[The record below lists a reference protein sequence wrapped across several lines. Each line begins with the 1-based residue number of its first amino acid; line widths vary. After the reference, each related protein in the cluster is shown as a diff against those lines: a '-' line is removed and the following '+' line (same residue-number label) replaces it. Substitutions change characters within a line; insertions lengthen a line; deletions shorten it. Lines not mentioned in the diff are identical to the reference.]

1 MLEFF
6 KKKQVGPFKTVSE
19 KRIKDF
25 QEIYNSFSNDQSVDQ
40 ASRCSQCGIP
50 YCQIHCP
57 LNNNIPDWLKYIAE
71 DRLEEAYE
79 ISSSTNAFPEVCGRV
94 CPQDRLCEGNCV
106 VEKAGFGSITIG
118 SLEKHITETAW
129 EKGWIKPIVSSK
141 KQNQKVA
148 IIGSGP
154 AGLAAAT
161 YLIEYGYDVEVF
173 EKNDRIGGLMIY
185 GIPNFK
191 LDKSVVIRRH
201 EWLKE
206 SGVIFHTNCEVGK
219 DITFDDLEKN
229 FDAILVS
236 TGVYKARSLDFNTEK
251 VNNSVS
257 ALDYLIESNRVG
269 LGDTPSSNLHLNAKN
284 KKVIVIGGGDTAMD
298 CVRTAIR
305 QEASEVICLYRRNKE
320 NMPGSAREVENAEQE
335 GVNFKWLSVPS
346 EIIHKNDIATS
357 LVYKVAEL
365 GEVDESGRRSPIDT
379 GIKETL
385 NSDLIIEALGFQPE
399 NINQKF
405 NTNLNITGWGTIKVD
420 FNRFQ
425 TSNPKVF
432 AAGDI
437 VRGASLVVWAIHDG
451 REVAKTIRQYLASR
465 KIKKAS

>member
-6 KKKQVGPFKTVSE
+6 KKKQVGPSKTVSE

-25 QEIYNSFSNDQSVDQ
+25 QEIYNSFSNDQSIDQ

-129 EKGWIKPIVSSK
+129 EKGWIKPIVPSK

-191 LDKSVVIRRH
+191 LDKSVIIRRH
-201 EWLKE
+201 EWLEE

-219 DITFDDLEKN
+219 EITFDDLEKN
-229 FDAILVS
+229 FDAILIS
-236 TGVYKARSLDFNTEK
+236 TGVYKARSLDLNTEK
-251 VNNSVS
+251 VNNSVP

-269 LGDTPSSNLHLNAKN
+269 LGDSPSSNLHLNAKN

-346 EIIHKNDIATS
+346 EIIHKNDIASS

-405 NTNLNITGWGTIKVD
+405 DTNLNLTGWGTIKVD

-425 TSNPKVF
+425 TSIPKVF

-451 REVAKTIRQYLASR
+451 REVAKTIQQYLASR

>member
-6 KKKQVGPFKTVSE
+6 KKKQVGPSKTTSE

-25 QEIYNSFSNDQSVDQ
+25 QEIYNNFSSDQSVDQ

-129 EKGWIKPIVSSK
+129 EKGWIKPIVSNK

-161 YLIEYGYDVEVF
+161 YLIEYGYEVEVF

-191 LDKSVVIRRH
+191 LDKSVVLRRH

-206 SGVIFHTNCEVGK
+206 SGVIFHTSCEVGK
-219 DITFDDLEKN
+219 DITFNDLEKN
-229 FDAILVS
+229 FDAILIS
-236 TGVYKARSLDFNTEK
+236 TGVYKARSLDLNTEK
-251 VNNSVS
+251 VNNSVP
-257 ALDYLIESNRVG
+257 ALDYLIESNKIG
-269 LGDTPSSNLHLNAKN
+269 LGDMPSPNLHLNAKN

-346 EIIHKNDIATS
+346 EIIRQNNIASS
-357 LVYKVAEL
+357 LIYKVAEL
-365 GEVDESGRRSPIDT
+365 GGVDESGRRSPIDT
-379 GIKETL
+379 GVKETL

-405 NTNLNITGWGTIKVD
+405 NIDLNLTGWGTIKVD
-420 FNRFQ
+420 FNKFQ

-451 REVAKTIRQYLASR
+451 REVAKTIQQYLETK

>member
-1 MLEFF
+1 
-6 KKKQVGPFKTVSE
+6 
-19 KRIKDF
+19 
-25 QEIYNSFSNDQSVDQ
+25 
-40 ASRCSQCGIP
+40 
-50 YCQIHCP
+50 
-57 LNNNIPDWLKYIAE
+57 
-71 DRLEEAYE
+71 
-79 ISSSTNAFPEVCGRV
+79 
-94 CPQDRLCEGNCV
+94 
-106 VEKAGFGSITIG
+106 
-118 SLEKHITETAW
+118 
-129 EKGWIKPIVSSK
+129 
-141 KQNQKVA
+141 
-148 IIGSGP
+148 
-154 AGLAAAT
+154 
-161 YLIEYGYDVEVF
+161 
-173 EKNDRIGGLMIY
+173 MIY

-229 FDAILVS
+229 FDAILIS
-236 TGVYKARSLDFNTEK
+236 TGVYKARSLDLNTKK
-251 VNNSVS
+251 VNNSVP

-269 LGDTPSSNLHLNAKN
+269 LGDTPSSNLNLNAKN

-298 CVRTAIR
+298 CVRTAVR
-305 QEASEVICLYRRNKE
+305 QKASDVICLYRRNKE

-346 EIIHKNDIATS
+346 EIIQQNDIASS
-357 LVYKVAEL
+357 LVYKIAEL
-365 GEVDESGRRSPIDT
+365 GEVDESGRRSPVDT
-379 GIKETL
+379 DIKETL

-399 NINQKF
+399 NINEKF
-405 NTNLNITGWGTIKVD
+405 NTNLNLTGWGTIKVD
-420 FNRFQ
+420 FNKFQ

-451 REVAKTIRQYLASR
+451 REVAKTIQHYLENK

>member
-6 KKKQVGPFKTVSE
+6 NKKKSGPSKKDS
-19 KRIKDF
+19 KQRIKDF
-25 QEIYNSFSNDQSVDQ
+25 QEIYKEFNSTDSVDQ

-71 DRLEEAYE
+71 DRLQEAYE
-79 ISSSTNAFPEVCGRV
+79 ISSATNAFPEVCGRV

-129 EKGWIKPIVSSK
+129 DNGWIKPIIFDQ

-161 YLIEYGYDVEVF
+161 YLIEYGYEVEVY

-191 LDKSVVIRRH
+191 LDKSVVLRRS

-206 SGVIFHTNCEVGK
+206 SGVVFHTSCEIGK
-219 DITFDDLEKN
+219 DISFEDLEKK
-229 FDAILVS
+229 FDAILIS
-236 TGVYKARSLDFNTEK
+236 TGVYKARSLDLNTEK
-251 VNNSVS
+251 VNNSIP
-257 ALDYLIESNRVG
+257 ALEYLIESNKVG
-269 LGDTPSSNLHLNAKN
+269 LGDKPSSNKYLSAKN
-284 KKVIVIGGGDTAMD
+284 KRVIVIGGGDTAMD
-298 CVRTAIR
+298 CVRTAVR
-305 QEASEVICLYRRNKE
+305 QNASEVICLYRRNKE
-320 NMPGSAREVENAEQE
+320 NMPGSAREVTNAEQE

-346 EIIHKNDIATS
+346 KIVQQNGLASS
-357 LVYKVAEL
+357 LAYKVAEL
-365 GEVDESGRRSPIDT
+365 GEIDESGRRAPVDT
-379 GIKETL
+379 GIQETL
-385 NSDLIIEALGFQPE
+385 KSDLIIEALGFQPE
-399 NINQKF
+399 NINEKF
-405 NTNLNITGWGTIKVD
+405 NINLNLTGWGTIKVD

-425 TSNPKVF
+425 TSHPKIF

-451 REVAKTIRQYLASR
+451 REVAKTIKQFLESKKIRIAS
-465 KIKKAS
+465 

>member
-6 KKKQVGPFKTVSE
+6 KKKQVGPTKVNSE

-25 QEIYNSFSNDQSVDQ
+25 QEIYNSFGYDNSIDQ

-129 EKGWIKPIVSSK
+129 TNGWIKPIVPMDK
-141 KQNQKVA
+141 KNQKVA
-148 IIGSGP
+148 IVGSGP

-161 YLIEYGYDVEVF
+161 YLIEYGYEVEVF

-191 LDKSVVIRRH
+191 LDKSVVLRRSG
-201 EWLKE
+201 WLKE

-219 DITFDDLEKN
+219 DIIFEDLEKN
-229 FDAILVS
+229 FDAILIS
-236 TGVYKARSLDFNTEK
+236 TGVYKARSLDLNTDK
-251 VNNSVS
+251 INNSVP
-257 ALDYLIESNRVG
+257 ALDYLIESNKVG
-269 LGDTPSSNLHLNAKN
+269 LGDSPSSNSYLSAKN

-346 EIIHKNDIATS
+346 KIVQQDQIASS

-365 GEVDESGRRSPIDT
+365 GDIDESGRRSPKDT
-379 GIKETL
+379 GIEETL
-385 NSDLIIEALGFQPE
+385 SSDLIIEALGFQPE
-399 NINQKF
+399 NINTNF
-405 NTNLNITGWGTIKVD
+405 NINLDLTGWGTIKVD
-420 FNRFQ
+420 FNSFQ
-425 TSNPKVF
+425 TSNPKIF

-451 REVAKTIRQYLASR
+451 REVAKTIKQFLEKQ

>member
-6 KKKQVGPFKTVSE
+6 KKKQVGPSKTVSE

-25 QEIYNSFSNDQSVDQ
+25 QEIYNSFSDGQSVDQ

-229 FDAILVS
+229 FDAILIS
-236 TGVYKARSLDFNTEK
+236 TGVYKARSLDLNTNK
-251 VNNSVS
+251 VNNSVP

-269 LGDTPSSNLHLNAKN
+269 LGDTPSSNLNLNAKN

-298 CVRTAIR
+298 CVRTAVR
-305 QEASEVICLYRRNKE
+305 QKASDVICLYRRNKE

-346 EIIHKNDIATS
+346 EIIQQNDIASS
-357 LVYKVAEL
+357 LVYKIAEL
-365 GEVDESGRRSPIDT
+365 GEVDESGRRSPVDT
-379 GIKETL
+379 DIKETL

-399 NINQKF
+399 NINEKF
-405 NTNLNITGWGTIKVD
+405 NTNLNLTGWGTIKVD
-420 FNRFQ
+420 FNKFQ

-451 REVAKTIRQYLASR
+451 REVAKTIQHYLENK

>member
-6 KKKQVGPFKTVSE
+6 KKKQVGPSKTVSE

-25 QEIYNSFSNDQSVDQ
+25 QEIYNSFSDDQSVDQ

-129 EKGWIKPIVSSK
+129 EKGWIKPIVSSN

-154 AGLAAAT
+154 AGLAEAT

-229 FDAILVS
+229 FDAILIS
-236 TGVYKARSLDFNTEK
+236 TGVYKARSLELNTEK
-251 VNNSVS
+251 VNNSVP

-269 LGDTPSSNLHLNAKN
+269 LGDNPSSNLHLNAKN

-346 EIIHKNDIATS
+346 EIIHNNDIASS

-365 GEVDESGRRSPIDT
+365 GEVDESGRRAPIDT

-405 NTNLNITGWGTIKVD
+405 NTNLNLTGWGKIKVD

-451 REVAKTIRQYLASR
+451 REVAKTIQQYLTSR

>member
-6 KKKQVGPFKTVSE
+6 KKKQVSPSKTE
-19 KRIKDF
+19 ADKRIKDF
-25 QEIYNSFSNDQSVDQ
+25 QEIYNNYSTKDSIDQ

-50 YCQIHCP
+50 FCQIHCP

-118 SLEKHITETAW
+118 SLEKYITESAW
-129 EKGWIKPIVSSK
+129 DNGWINPIKSEK

-161 YLIEYGYDVEVF
+161 YLLEYGYEVEVF
-173 EKNDRIGGLMIY
+173 EKSDRIGGLLIY

-191 LDKSVVIRRH
+191 LDKSLVIRRTD
-201 EWLKE
+201 WLKE
-206 SGVIFHTNCEVGK
+206 SGVKFNVNCEIGK
-219 DITFDDLEKN
+219 DITFKKLEN
-229 FDAILVS
+229 TFDAILIA
-236 TGVYKARSLDFNTEK
+236 TGVYKARSLDVVTGNIH
-251 VNNSVS
+251 NSIP
-257 ALDYLIESNRVG
+257 ALDYLIESNKLG
-269 LGDTPSSNLHLNAKN
+269 LGDRASENKYLNAKD
-284 KKVIVIGGGDTAMD
+284 KRVIVIGGGDTAMD
-298 CVRTAIR
+298 CVRTAVR
-305 QEASEVICLYRRNKE
+305 QQASEVICLYRRNKE
-320 NMPGSAREVENAEQE
+320 NMPGSAREVANAEQE

-346 EIIHKNDIATS
+346 KIIQEKNIATG
-357 LVYKVAEL
+357 LTYKVAKL
-365 GEVDESGRRSPIDT
+365 GEVDDSGRRSPVDT
-379 GIKETL
+379 GIEKSL
-385 NSDLIIEALGFQPE
+385 KSNLIIEALGFQPE
-399 NINQKF
+399 NINEKF
-405 NTNLNITGWGTIKVD
+405 KTHLDLTGWDTIKVD

-451 REVAKTIRQYLASR
+451 REAAKKIKNFLSSNN
-465 KIKKAS
+465 IKKAS

>member
-6 KKKQVGPFKTVSE
+6 NKKQSTPVKTEAE

-25 QEIYNSFSNDQSVDQ
+25 QEIYKAYSPDESVDQ

-79 ISSSTNAFPEVCGRV
+79 VSSSTNAFPEVCGRV

-129 EKGWIKPIVSSK
+129 EKGWIKPITSDQ
-141 KQNQKVA
+141 KQNQKIA

-161 YLIEYGYDVEVF
+161 YLIEYGYEVEVF

-191 LDKSVVIRRH
+191 LDKSVVLRRSD
-201 EWLKE
+201 WLKE
-206 SGVIFHTNCEVGK
+206 SGVIFHTNCEIGK
-219 DITFDDLEKN
+219 DIKFEFLEKK
-229 FDAILVS
+229 FDAILIS
-236 TGVYKARSLDFNTEK
+236 TGVYKARSLDFNTDK
-251 VNNSVS
+251 VNNSIP
-257 ALDYLIESNRVG
+257 ALEYLIESNKIG
-269 LGDTPSSNLHLNAKN
+269 LGDKPSPNNHLNAKN
-284 KKVIVIGGGDTAMD
+284 KKVLVIGGGDTAMD
-298 CVRTAIR
+298 CVRTAVR

-320 NMPGSAREVENAEQE
+320 SMPGSAREVANAEQE
-335 GVNFKWLSVPS
+335 GVKFKWLSVPS
-346 EIIHKNDIATS
+346 KIVQQNSIASS

-365 GEVDESGRRSPIDT
+365 GAVDDSGRRSPVDT
-379 GIKETL
+379 GIEKTL

-399 NINQKF
+399 NINENF
-405 NTNLNITGWGTIKVD
+405 NINLDLTGWGTIKVD

-425 TSNPKVF
+425 TSNPKIF

-437 VRGASLVVWAIHDG
+437 VRGASLVVWAIYDG
-451 REVAKTIRQYLASR
+451 REVAKTIKEFLQNK

>member
-6 KKKQVGPFKTVSE
+6 KKKQVGPSKTVSE

-25 QEIYNSFSNDQSVDQ
+25 QEIYNSFSDGQSVDQ

-219 DITFDDLEKN
+219 DVTFDDLEKN
-229 FDAILVS
+229 FDAILIS
-236 TGVYKARSLDFNTEK
+236 TGVYKARSLDLNTNK
-251 VNNSVS
+251 VNNSVP

-284 KKVIVIGGGDTAMD
+284 KKV
-298 CVRTAIR
+298 
-305 QEASEVICLYRRNKE
+305 VICIFI
-320 NMPGSAREVENAEQE
+320 
-335 GVNFKWLSVPS
+335 FKIL
-346 EIIHKNDIATS
+346 K
-357 LVYKVAEL
+357 LV
-365 GEVDESGRRSPIDT
+365 
-379 GIKETL
+379 
-385 NSDLIIEALGFQPE
+385 F
-399 NINQKF
+399 F
-405 NTNLNITGWGTIKVD
+405 
-420 FNRFQ
+420 F
-425 TSNPKVF
+425 
-432 AAGDI
+432 
-437 VRGASLVVWAIHDG
+437 
-451 REVAKTIRQYLASR
+451 
-465 KIKKAS
+465 

>member
-6 KKKQVGPFKTVSE
+6 KKKQVGPSKTVSE

-161 YLIEYGYDVEVF
+161 YLIEYGYEVEVF

-191 LDKSVVIRRH
+191 LDKSVVLRRH
-201 EWLKE
+201 EWLEK

-219 DITFDDLEKN
+219 DITFDDLEKK

-236 TGVYKARSLDFNTEK
+236 TGVYKARSLDLNTEK
-251 VNNSVS
+251 VNNSVP

-269 LGDTPSSNLHLNAKN
+269 LGDSPSSNLHLNAKN
-284 KKVIVIGGGDTAMD
+284 KKVIVIGGGDTAID
-298 CVRTAIR
+298 GVRTAIR
-305 QEASEVICLYRRNKE
+305 QDASEVICLYRRNKE

-346 EIIHKNDIATS
+346 EIIHNNDIASS

-365 GEVDESGRRSPIDT
+365 GEVDESGRRAPIDT
-379 GIKETL
+379 GTKETL

-405 NTNLNITGWGTIKVD
+405 NTNLNLTGWGTIKVD

-451 REVAKTIRQYLASR
+451 REVAKTIQQYLASK